1 MTKKLHVSKEQVY
14 KGKSSLTV
22 LDTTETL
29 ERRLLHPDGCLCL
42 WDTLEQSRKKK
53 NGLRD
58 NETRGE
64 RDRTAF
70 GSGGAHQQLPVR
82 ETHR

>member
-1 MTKKLHVSKEQVY
+1 MEEKTADL
-14 KGKSSLTV
+14 
-22 LDTTETL
+22 
-29 ERRLLHPDGCLCL
+29 
-42 WDTLEQSRKKK
+42 K

-64 RDRTAF
+64 RDRTAS

-82 ETHR
+82 EAHR